1 MLAAAELGS
10 TGSQAVEATATTSQA
25 VKTRPRLI
33 ASQLIHC
40 SGAFRDCAA
49 VNTRL
54 ARSRLRMIRRFLLE
68 SETDPLESKTAPFE
82 PKTDPLEPET
92 DPRMNRPSAL
102 DPLPLRMT
110 TLRVLDPTSSQH
122 HDLRLSPLILEWALF
137 LLEPAPLRFSRR
149 KPFPHT
155 CAIR

>member
-1 MLAAAELGS
+1 
-10 TGSQAVEATATTSQA
+10 
-25 VKTRPRLI
+25 
-33 ASQLIHC
+33 
-40 SGAFRDCAA
+40 
-49 VNTRL
+49 
-54 ARSRLRMIRRFLLE
+54 MIRRFLLESETDPLE

>member
-68 SETDPLESKTAPFE
+68 SE
-82 PKTDPLEPET
+82 TDPLEPET

>member
-33 ASQLIHC
+33 AS
-40 SGAFRDCAA
+40 
-49 VNTRL
+49 
-54 ARSRLRMIRRFLLE
+54 
-68 SETDPLESKTAPFE
+68 
-82 PKTDPLEPET
+82 
-92 DPRMNRPSAL
+92 
-102 DPLPLRMT
+102 
-110 TLRVLDPTSSQH
+110 H